1 MLAYQK
7 AAQKRSEDCNEWDEL
22 QIRMNVKMDPS
33 GIAYEVNQDHPLSG
47 VTATVF
53 QEGSTEP
60 WDGSE
65 YDEVNP
71 QVTGT
76 DGAFKW
82 DVPMGSW
89 YVSLTKDGYRDAVSD
104 ALPVPPP
111 QLGVDLPMYTTVAPK
126 VVGVSA
132 DTECVEV
139 IFDQYVDTDT
149 VPDVTIGS
157 QNATEFEWLDCAE
170 GSGLDA
176 SGNER
181 TGIFA
186 KGLRATIPVAVANGD
201 ELAVTVSGARNYAG
215 VDMAEQDAR
224 TVTVTALPAKMVL
237 NFEDTISMQA
247 GTSRPATVRIY
258 DKNDNPIEGLTLTA
272 SLDNAYLAE
281 VSAEGAVTDETGAAK
296 VNVEALLPGMSLL
309 TIGVEGSSLSR
320 AVHLLTTVDTNQ
332 VERPTAV
339 IGDQSVGA
347 GDPKENYLIV
357 NAGDML
363 ELACATEGATIYYTT
378 DGSCPCQNTSGRQ
391 EYTAPIVLEQDTD
404 FIIAGYQEGKDYSE
418 SSSFT

>member
-1 MLAYQK
+1 MLLFWGGGKTLNWAYHVSNKRNANEIKNYMLAYQK

-71 QVTGT
+71 QVTGA

-89 YVSLTKDGYRDAVSD
+89 YVSLSKDGYRDAVSD

-126 VVGVSA
+126 VAGVSA

-139 IFDQYVDTDT
+139 VFDQYVDTDT

-176 SGNER
+176 SGNEY
-181 TGIFA
+181 
-186 KGLRATIPVAVANGD
+186 P
-201 ELAVTVSGARNYAG
+201 
-215 VDMAEQDAR
+215 
-224 TVTVTALPAKMVL
+224 
-237 NFEDTISMQA
+237 
-247 GTSRPATVRIY
+247 
-258 DKNDNPIEGLTLTA
+258 
-272 SLDNAYLAE
+272 
-281 VSAEGAVTDETGAAK
+281 
-296 VNVEALLPGMSLL
+296 
-309 TIGVEGSSLSR
+309 
-320 AVHLLTTVDTNQ
+320 
-332 VERPTAV
+332 
-339 IGDQSVGA
+339 
-347 GDPKENYLIV
+347 NYLLI
-357 NAGDML
+357 AL
-363 ELACATEGATIYYTT
+363 E
-378 DGSCPCQNTSGRQ
+378 
-391 EYTAPIVLEQDTD
+391 PIN
-404 FIIAGYQEGKDYSE
+404 FADYVG
-418 SSSFT
+418 